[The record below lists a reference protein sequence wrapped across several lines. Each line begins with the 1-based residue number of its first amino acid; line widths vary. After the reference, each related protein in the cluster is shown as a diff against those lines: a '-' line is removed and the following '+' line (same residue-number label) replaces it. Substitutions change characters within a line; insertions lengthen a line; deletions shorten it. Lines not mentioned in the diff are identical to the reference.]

1 MPNMSLD
8 TVDPDHWPPILTIV
22 HFAQDLKLENVML
35 NRPGPKCWETKEN
48 WAVAANPLLTNWWYW
63 WLVGGLIISL
73 RICQSRDPWQISTFF
88 SWCFLLGT
96 AFISWI
102 SGPNRNDSASLTSMS
117 QGWKSY
123 SIFWGYT
130 SHFRIAFLLVH
141 SAKNNKWD
149 CWIVGFPSALTTW
162 IRIMHITP
170 RIYIEYCLDRWIN
183 LEEQHKSQC
192 YQLYHRF
199 CLLDSGQVIMI
210 TKPATGQHWWLT
222 WGYILQV
229 HDDSWRY
236 WEHNSASW

>member
-1 MPNMSLD
+1 M
-8 TVDPDHWPPILTIV
+8 ILI
-22 HFAQDLKLENVML
+22 
-35 NRPGPKCWETKEN
+35 
-48 WAVAANPLLTNWWYW
+48 
-63 WLVGGLIISL
+63 WLVDLSIPRSMADFNVFLFSPDVFSL
-73 RICQSRDPWQISTFF
+73 GQRSYHESVVQTEMTRPHWLPW
-88 SWCFLLGT
+88 
-96 AFISWI
+96 
-102 SGPNRNDSASLTSMS
+102 MS
-117 QGWKSY
+117 QGW
-123 SIFWGYT
+123 T
-130 SHFRIAFLLVH
+130 SHFRIAFLIVH

-170 RIYIEYCLDRWIN
+170 RIYIEYCLDRYIN